1 MGEPYC
7 DYDMIVI
14 GTGKVGLT
22 AGFRS
27 LEFGSLVLV
36 LEKGVDSHHRAASY
50 P

>member
-1 MGEPYC
+1 MGKQYY

-14 GTGKVGLT
+14 GAGKVGLK

-27 LEFGSLVLV
+27 LELGSRVLV
-36 LEKGVDSHHRAASY
+36 LEKGVDSPHRAASY